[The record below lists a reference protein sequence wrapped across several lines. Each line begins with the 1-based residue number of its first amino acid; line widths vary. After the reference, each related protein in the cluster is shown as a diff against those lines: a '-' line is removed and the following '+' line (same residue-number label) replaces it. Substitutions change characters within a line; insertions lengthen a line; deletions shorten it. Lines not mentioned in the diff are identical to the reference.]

1 MSDYWARRKAQE
13 MFEYMAGAEETADEI
28 SELYLKASRYLS
40 NELDQI
46 FERFRKKHNLSESEA
61 RRLLNQMHDR
71 ASLDELKSLLREES
85 GNQAE
90 LLAELESPAYQAR
103 MERLQQLQNQ
113 IDLTMQQVY
122 KQEKT
127 RNTSWYLDF
136 AGEAY
141 YHSIFDIQQQ
151 TGLAFGFSLV
161 SADDIDRVINS
172 RWSGENYSSRIWRN
186 TNTLAQT
193 LKEELLLSLVTGRTD
208 RETAEVISNKFA
220 SGASVAR
227 RLVRTE
233 SNYLA
238 GEMSAIAYQDC
249 GIEYYIYLA
258 ILDLKTCKEDCAP
271 LDGKRFKVSEREPG
285 RNYHPMHPWC
295 RCTEIADI
303 SAEELARLERA
314 ARDPVTGKTMKVP
327 ANMTYQQWYEK
338 YVRGNPEAEL
348 NEKKIRNRAS
358 DRKQYEKYKIMLE
371 EENVPD
377 SLDEFQKV
385 KYSGNDEYD
394 ILKVQMKG
402 MAYYNKA
409 VSNEPDITKQVTG
422 VAKRAGMET
431 VGLQHRI
438 KTKESYLNKIR
449 RKYSPE
455 GNRYEVRDI
464 LRYTYTAPANEL
476 VERML
481 KSIELYQAAGYN
493 TIKVT
498 NYWMNKRNPYNGI
511 NTTLRAP
518 NGQIFELQYHTPESY
533 AAKDSMHRD
542 YEKWRS
548 LDATSYEAI
557 TLRKKM
563 FVQSAGMEIPTDI
576 SEVGKNG

>member
-1 MSDYWARRKAQE
+1 
-13 MFEYMAGAEETADEI
+13 MAGAEETADEI

-40 NELDQI
+40 NGLDQI

-71 ASLDELKSLLREES
+71 SSLDELKRLLREES
-85 GNQAE
+85 GDHAE

-122 KQEKT
+122 KQEKV

-136 AGEAY
+136 ANEAY

-161 SADDIDRVINS
+161 SADDIGRVINS
-172 RWSGENYSSRIWRN
+172 KWSGENYSSRIWRN

-285 RNYHPMHPWC
+285 KNYHPMHPWC

-314 ARDPVTGKTMKVP
+314 ARDPVTGKTMNVP
-327 ANMTYQQWYEK
+327 ANMTYQRWYEK
-338 YVRGNPEAEL
+338 YVWGNQEAEM
-348 NEKKIRNRAS
+348 NEKKIKNRSS
-358 DRKQYEKYKIMLE
+358 DRTQHEQYRKVLGDDVPEKLDDFQQMKYTDLEKWKFMKLDYKRRNELRTHPE
-371 EENVPD
+371 KRLPNAGNVILPD
-377 SLDEFQKV
+377 QKFTHYLFGGDKPGGLAKGKALTSRLGYDISNWEEFQEEIRMRAK
-385 KYSGNDEYD
+385 EYP
-394 ILKVQMKG
+394 V
-402 MAYYNKA
+402 
-409 VSNEPDITKQVTG
+409 
-422 VAKRAGMET
+422 T
-431 VGLQHRI
+431 VGMVDQH
-438 KTKESYLNKIR
+438 
-449 RKYSPE
+449 
-455 GNRYEVRDI
+455 GVRYE
-464 LRYTYTAPANEL
+464 
-476 VERML
+476 
-481 KSIELYQAAGYN
+481 Q
-493 TIKVT
+493 
-498 NYWMNKRNPYNGI
+498 
-511 NTTLRAP
+511 
-518 NGQIFELQYHTPESY
+518 
-533 AAKDSMHRD
+533 
-542 YEKWRS
+542 
-548 LDATSYEAI
+548 
-557 TLRKKM
+557 KM
-563 FVQSAGMEIPTDI
+563 V
-576 SEVGKNG
+576 VYGKNGRPANVIVGWIQRTNGEVSMTSAYIKEVD